1 MIAIGSFDPGLSFID
16 SFKSNFMSMVAVHLF
31 MLLKAEPFANVLP
44 KQSPPTDP
52 MGERFRLNSDVVSAY

>member
-1 MIAIGSFDPGLSFID
+1 
-16 SFKSNFMSMVAVHLF
+16 MSMVAVHLF